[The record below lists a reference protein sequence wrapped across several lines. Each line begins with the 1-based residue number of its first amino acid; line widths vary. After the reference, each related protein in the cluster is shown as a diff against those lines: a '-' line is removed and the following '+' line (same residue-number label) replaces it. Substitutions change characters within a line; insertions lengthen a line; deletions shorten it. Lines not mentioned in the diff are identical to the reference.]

1 MNVYDEMNNLCKAI
15 KESHEYK
22 VLVEA
27 KGKLA
32 TDSSAESMVK
42 DFLKQKQELEIAQ
55 YQGQKPDDAK
65 VKKMQDLYNVLQLNP
80 VAGEYIQAYIRFQM
94 MFGDLSKTLSD
105 TLKEVHGLMTMSG
118 LLSFLEERLPGK
130 FQINAPMERY
140 TTFRVGGP
148 ADLLVEPETREEVCS
163 LLREIH
169 TQQVPLTV
177 IGNGSNLLVLD
188 KGIRGCVVKLGSCLK
203 QLTIQG
209 CTIRVEA
216 GVLLSRLASAAAEG
230 GLAGLEFASGIPGSL
245 GGAILMNAGAYGG
258 EIGNLVRSVTVADG
272 GGELRTLNREE
283 MEFRYRHSAVMD
295 SGDIILGATLELTRD
310 DPDAIRERI
319 SELTR
324 KRVSK
329 QPLNFPSAGST
340 FKRPPGYFA
349 AALIDQAGLR
359 GYRVG
364 DAQVSEKHTGFVV
377 NRGHATASEILQ
389 LMDDVR
395 EKVHAMSGVW
405 LEPEVRIIGEK

>member
-1 MNVYDEMNNLCKAI
+1 
-15 KESHEYK
+15 
-22 VLVEA
+22 
-27 KGKLA
+27 
-32 TDSSAESMVK
+32 
-42 DFLKQKQELEIAQ
+42 
-55 YQGQKPDDAK
+55 
-65 VKKMQDLYNVLQLNP
+65 
-80 VAGEYIQAYIRFQM
+80 
-94 MFGDLSKTLSD
+94 
-105 TLKEVHGLMTMSG
+105 MTMSG
-118 LLSFLEERLPGK
+118 LLSFLEEHLPGK

-148 ADLLVEPETREEVCS
+148 ADLLVSPETREEVCS
-163 LLREIH
+163 LLQEIH
-169 TQQVPLTV
+169 HQDVPLTV

-188 KGIRGCVVKLGSCLK
+188 KGVRGCVVKLGRSLK
-203 QLTIQG
+203 KLAIEGT
-209 CTIRVEA
+209 TIRVEA

-230 GLAGLEFASGIPGSL
+230 GLSGLEFASGIPGSL

-258 EIGNLVRSVTVADG
+258 EIGTLVRTVTVADTQG
-272 GGELRTLNREE
+272 RCRTLDREE
-283 MEFRYRHSAVMD
+283 MDFRYRHSVVMET
-295 SGDIILGATLELTRD
+295 GDIILDATLELTRD
-310 DPDAIRERI
+310 DPEAIRQRI
-319 SELTR
+319 NDLTQ

-377 NRGHATASEILQ
+377 NRGHATATEILQ
-389 LMDDVR
+389 LMDDVKER
-395 EKVHAMSGVW
+395 VHAMSGVW

>member
-1 MNVYDEMNNLCKAI
+1 MRWYEELDE
-15 KESHEYK
+15 
-22 VLVEA
+22 
-27 KGKLA
+27 KLR
-32 TDSSAESMVK
+32 DYLPDLPVSAE
-42 DFLKQKQELEIAQ
+42 E
-55 YQGQKPDDAK
+55 P
-65 VKKMQDLYNVLQLNP
+65 
-80 VAGEYIQAYIRFQM
+80 
-94 MFGDLSKTLSD
+94 LSKYT
-105 TLKEVHGLMTMSG
+105 
-118 LLSFLEERLPGK
+118 SFR
-130 FQINAPMERY
+130 I
-140 TTFRVGGP
+140 GGP
-148 ADLLVEPETREEVCS
+148 ARRMAFPRNAEQLVLLLNFAGECGARPYVLGNGTNVLFPDEGVDRLVISTRDMADIQLLVGGRVRAGAGAS
-163 LLREIH
+163 LAR
-169 TQQVPLTV
+169 TAVFACQ
-177 IGNGSNLLVLD
+177 
-188 KGIRGCVVKLGSCLK
+188 K
-203 QLTIQG
+203 
-209 CTIRVEA
+209 
-216 GVLLSRLASAAAEG
+216 

>member
-1 MNVYDEMNNLCKAI
+1 MDKRTLYITGEARTNMDNAI
-15 KESHEYK
+15 TKIYGVFYMAFE
-22 VLVEA
+22 VVEQ
-27 KGKLA
+27 
-32 TDSSAESMVK
+32 T
-42 DFLKQKQELEIAQ
+42 
-55 YQGQKPDDAK
+55 
-65 VKKMQDLYNVLQLNP
+65 
-80 VAGEYIQAYIRFQM
+80 
-94 MFGDLSKTLSD
+94 
-105 TLKEVHGLMTMSG
+105 
-118 LLSFLEERLPGK
+118 
-130 FQINAPMERY
+130 
-140 TTFRVGGP
+140 
-148 ADLLVEPETREEVCS
+148 
-163 LLREIH
+163 
-169 TQQVPLTV
+169 
-177 IGNGSNLLVLD
+177 
-188 KGIRGCVVKLGSCLK
+188 
-203 QLTIQG
+203 
-209 CTIRVEA
+209 
-216 GVLLSRLASAAAEG
+216 
-230 GLAGLEFASGIPGSL
+230 
-245 GGAILMNAGAYGG
+245 G
-258 EIGNLVRSVTVADG
+258 EIVEVDCN
-272 GGELRTLNREE
+272 
-283 MEFRYRHSAVMD
+283 
-295 SGDIILGATLELTRD
+295 ATLELTRD

>member
-1 MNVYDEMNNLCKAI
+1 MGI
-15 KESHEYK
+15 
-22 VLVEA
+22 
-27 KGKLA
+27 
-32 TDSSAESMVK
+32 SA
-42 DFLKQKQELEIAQ
+42 
-55 YQGQKPDDAK
+55 
-65 VKKMQDLYNVLQLNP
+65 
-80 VAGEYIQAYIRFQM
+80 
-94 MFGDLSKTLSD
+94 
-105 TLKEVHGLMTMSG
+105 
-118 LLSFLEERLPGK
+118 LLSFLEKELPGK
-130 FQINAPMERY
+130 YQINAPMERY

-148 ADLLVEPETREEVCS
+148 ADLLVEPESQKEVCR
-163 LLREIH
+163 LLQEIH
-169 TQQVPLTV
+169 TQKVPLTV
-177 IGNGSNLLVLD
+177 IGNGSNLLVMD
-188 KGIRGCVVKLGSCLK
+188 KGIRGCVVKLGSSLK
-203 QLTIQG
+203 QLILDG

-245 GGAILMNAGAYGG
+245 GGALLMNAGAYGG
-258 EIGNLVRSVTVADG
+258 EIGDLVRSVTVADSR
-272 GGELRTLNREE
+272 GELRVLDQEE
-283 MEFRYRHSAVMD
+283 MGFRYRHSAVMD

>member
-1 MNVYDEMNNLCKAI
+1 
-15 KESHEYK
+15 
-22 VLVEA
+22 
-27 KGKLA
+27 
-32 TDSSAESMVK
+32 
-42 DFLKQKQELEIAQ
+42 
-55 YQGQKPDDAK
+55 
-65 VKKMQDLYNVLQLNP
+65 
-80 VAGEYIQAYIRFQM
+80 
-94 MFGDLSKTLSD
+94 
-105 TLKEVHGLMTMSG
+105 MTMSG

-324 KRVSK
+324 RRVSK

>member
-1 MNVYDEMNNLCKAI
+1 M
-15 KESHEYK
+15 
-22 VLVEA
+22 
-27 KGKLA
+27 
-32 TDSSAESMVK
+32 
-42 DFLKQKQELEIAQ
+42 
-55 YQGQKPDDAK
+55 
-65 VKKMQDLYNVLQLNP
+65 
-80 VAGEYIQAYIRFQM
+80 
-94 MFGDLSKTLSD
+94 
-105 TLKEVHGLMTMSG
+105 
-118 LLSFLEERLPGK
+118 
-130 FQINAPMERY
+130 
-140 TTFRVGGP
+140 
-148 ADLLVEPETREEVCS
+148 
-163 LLREIH
+163 
-169 TQQVPLTV
+169 
-177 IGNGSNLLVLD
+177 
-188 KGIRGCVVKLGSCLK
+188 
-203 QLTIQG
+203 
-209 CTIRVEA
+209 
-216 GVLLSRLASAAAEG
+216 
-230 GLAGLEFASGIPGSL
+230 GLEFDSGIPGSL